1 MTRDDF
7 GNHPPIEMN
16 MTSSVTTESE
26 TTESL
31 KPFENFEPVEIEP
44 EIRLQGSQIH
54 GWKHPVLLS
63 HEQLLSECQARRQQ
77 TSGPGGQH
85 RNKVET
91 GVFLKHS
98 PTGVEAQ
105 ATERRSQA
113 ENQSKA
119 LKRLRLQLALEVRSQ
134 QSAIEAPSALWKSRV
149 REQKIVVS
157 DEHFDFPILLSEAL
171 DVLAEHAWEPHRA
184 ALQLDC
190 STSQLIKL
198 LKKFPPAFVLLNQ
211 QRARRGLE
219 KWR

>member
-1 MTRDDF
+1 MTREDS
-7 GNHPPIEMN
+7 GNHPRTKMN
-16 MTSSVTTESE
+16 MTSSE

-31 KPFENFEPVEIEP
+31 QPLDNFEPVELDP
-44 EIRLQGSQIH
+44 QTQPHASQIQ

-63 HEQLLSECQARRQQ
+63 HEQLLSECKARRQK

-91 GVFLKHS
+91 GVFLKHT

-119 LKRLRLQLALEVRSQ
+119 LKRLRLQLALEIRSQ
-134 QSAIEAPSALWKSRV
+134 QSALEAPSPLWKSRV
-149 REQKIVVS
+149 REQKIIVS

-171 DVLAEHAWEPHRA
+171 DVLAENAWEPQRA

-219 KWR
+219 KWK